1 MAIETPKYSVLRKN
15 KNIEIR
21 QYSEYIQAEVEVN
34 SSNYRSAI
42 EKGFNPIR
50 FLFNCFEE
58 PIDVIKHDLLYS
70 VKFNGNKIRFFSDI
84 DKFVEELA
92 TFFPSQSYID
102 NYEE

>member
-42 EKGFNPIR
+42 EKGFEILAGYIFGNNVSR
-50 FLFNCFEE
+50 KK
-58 PIDVIKHDLLYS
+58 IDMTAP
-70 VKFNGNKIRFFSDI
+70 VKTTQSEKIPMTSPVKLSGEGNYNVS
-84 DKFVEELA
+84 
-92 TFFPSQSYID
+92 
-102 NYEE
+102 